1 VSARPP
7 FHRATPPMTT
17 SGTVDRATS
26 EAALERS
33 IGRLLTVGTYAS
45 IALLALGFVLLLAS
59 GLGPRSSAPRFDPAR
74 LVADI
79 AALRPEGP
87 IWLGL
92 AIVVAT
98 PSARVVAAL
107 VAYQRRGERVMAA
120 IAALILVVIAAS
132 VVVARVT
139 EG

>member
-1 VSARPP
+1 
-7 FHRATPPMTT
+7 MTT
-17 SGTVDRATS
+17 PGPGDRATS

-33 IGRLLTVGTYAS
+33 IGRLLTLGTYAS
-45 IALLALGFVLLLAS
+45 IALLALGFVLLLAT
-59 GLGPRSSAPRFDPAR
+59 GLGPRSSAPRFDPTR
-74 LVADI
+74 LLADI

-107 VAYQRRGERVMAA
+107 VAYQRRRDRAMAA